1 MERTMILMRF
11 SISVIILL
19 ISFAPLR
26 AMTYV
31 QMKELKGADLIA
43 SRVDIV
49 LMEYGLPAAIVDYGL
64 ATTKT
69 RRDVALGP
77 YRLSLTDD
85 EWTLFYSGEKGTRK
99 DQTYWVNPKPSMP
112 DRLSGLKSLIL
123 RTYGNAGIMVEK
135 NRTTNRLMARAPES
149 LLQRHQVYQ
158 VTAILP
164 SPMAVKEIVKKYG
177 RDFEDTANP
186 GMQHVIRYWVAEYLG
201 RFPSN
206 IFAVDFE
213 LSDDGSSAVSY
224 TLSSVRVDHV
234 QEKYNQL
241 LDELRKGCPADDEN
255 AAWCGEI

>member
-1 MERTMILMRF
+1 MLMRF
-11 SISVIILL
+11 SISVVILL
-19 ISFAPLR
+19 TSFAPLR

-123 RTYGNAGIMVEK
+123 RTYGNAGIMVEI
-135 NRTTNRLMARAPES
+135 NRATNRLMAMAPEN
-149 LLQRHQVYQ
+149 LFQQHQVYQ

-164 SPMAVKEIVKKYG
+164 SPMVSQGNRKEI
-177 RDFEDTANP
+177 RA
-186 GMQHVIRYWVAEYLG
+186 RL
-201 RFPSN
+201 
-206 IFAVDFE
+206 
-213 LSDDGSSAVSY
+213 
-224 TLSSVRVDHV
+224 
-234 QEKYNQL
+234 
-241 LDELRKGCPADDEN
+241 
-255 AAWCGEI
+255 